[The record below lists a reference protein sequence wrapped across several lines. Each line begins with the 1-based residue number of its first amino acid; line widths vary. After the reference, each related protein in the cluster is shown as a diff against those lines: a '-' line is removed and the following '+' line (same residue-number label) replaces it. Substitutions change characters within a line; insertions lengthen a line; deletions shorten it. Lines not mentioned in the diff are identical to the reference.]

1 MVLVCSG
8 VPDPNCDNPKHPL
21 PIPARESKNAGA
33 QPVDEPVDGAGRNAK
48 HQHRPGNG
56 EELDTGTG
64 DDSFAA
70 KLNGRG
76 SNGIGKAS
84 DGHQRASSG
93 HFRQIVIYAE
103 PCEQNRKYHQTHG
116 SRRSGIRLV
125 QTGSRI
131 SVLNQL
137 TQNADQAANP
147 EGVEAIFPNRRFRS
161 HFLDICTVFLG
172 IHVHIPSPFRNSLS
186 GFAWITPPFH
196 RGRREKRLEN
206 SKKTRGDLA
215 GLIKVQYSYHSRQ
228 NLQSRPG
235 GTNMENVIITIA
247 RQHGSGGR
255 LIGECLAKKM
265 GIAYYDKE
273 LISLTA
279 KKTGFALDFVKE
291 VEEKQTSSFLYSIY
305 AAATVPSVYEQA
317 RNAQFSVIRELAEN
331 GPCVIVGRAADCILK
346 NFPNSV
352 HIFIHAPLSERIRR
366 ARDDY
371 QEPMDNPERALQKK
385 DKSRAAFYNTYSE
398 YPWGDI
404 RNYDMALN
412 SSIGID
418 KSADIIWDYVK
429 AKFGM

>member
-1 MVLVCSG
+1 
-8 VPDPNCDNPKHPL
+8 
-21 PIPARESKNAGA
+21 
-33 QPVDEPVDGAGRNAK
+33 
-48 HQHRPGNG
+48 
-56 EELDTGTG
+56 
-64 DDSFAA
+64 
-70 KLNGRG
+70 
-76 SNGIGKAS
+76 
-84 DGHQRASSG
+84 
-93 HFRQIVIYAE
+93 
-103 PCEQNRKYHQTHG
+103 
-116 SRRSGIRLV
+116 
-125 QTGSRI
+125 
-131 SVLNQL
+131 
-137 TQNADQAANP
+137 
-147 EGVEAIFPNRRFRS
+147 
-161 HFLDICTVFLG
+161 
-172 IHVHIPSPFRNSLS
+172 
-186 GFAWITPPFH
+186 
-196 RGRREKRLEN
+196 
-206 SKKTRGDLA
+206 
-215 GLIKVQYSYHSRQ
+215 
-228 NLQSRPG
+228 
-235 GTNMENVIITIA
+235 MENVIITIA

-429 AKFGM
+429 AKFGT